1 MQHYDAI
8 VLGTG
13 GVGSAALYQLAKRG
27 LRVLGLDRY
36 PGGHSFGSSHGQT
49 RIIRQAYFE
58 HPDYVPLLR
67 RAYELWDEVE
77 SESKQQ
83 LFHKVGLLEVGPP
96 DGVLIP
102 GVMQSVAEH
111 GVPVQE
117 FTNEEARKEFAFSIP
132 DSMQVVF
139 ESLAGYLLVEP
150 CVRAH
155 LELAISNGA
164 EWQQETVVDWS
175 DEGSC
180 VEVQTETDKYAAD
193 RLVICAGAWSR
204 ELLKQL
210 GIPLNVVVKHQ
221 YWFEPQQEAEKTANS
236 IPTFFFEL
244 PEGCFYGFPTIN
256 ALGQKV
262 ARHTGGKEVDGPVI
276 LAEQS
281 DKEDQRSVA
290 EFVGH
295 QMPFCSS
302 KVLSSQACMYTFSP
316 DEHFIIDQHPETDRV
331 VFAAGL
337 SGHGFKF
344 TPVLGELLAD
354 YATGTTPAPSA
365 EFLRRAR
372 F

>member
-13 GVGSAALYQLAKRG
+13 GVGSAALHQLAKRG
-27 LRVLGLDRY
+27 LHVLGLDRY

-77 SESKQQ
+77 SESKQH

-96 DGVLIP
+96 DGFLIP

-111 GVPVQE
+111 GVPVE
-117 FTNEEARKEFAFSIP
+117 KFSTEEASKEFPFSIP
-132 DSMQVVF
+132 ESMQVVF
-139 ESLAGYLLVEP
+139 EPEAGYLLVEP

-155 LELAISNGA
+155 LDLAIAAGA
-164 EWQQETVVDWS
+164 EWRRETVVDWS
-175 DEGSC
+175 HTDTC
-180 VEVQTETDKYAAD
+180 VEVQTETEKYAAD
-193 RLVICAGAWSR
+193 RLVICAGAWSGQ
-204 ELLKQL
+204 LLKKL
-210 GIPLNVVVKHQ
+210 GVPLKVVVKQQ
-221 YWFEPQQEAEKTANS
+221 YWFEPGASETAS
-236 IPTFFFEL
+236 AIPTFFFEL

-262 ARHTGGKEVDGPVI
+262 ARHTGGEEVDGPVV
-276 LAEQS
+276 LAGQFDE
-281 DKEDQRSVA
+281 EDERSVTQ
-290 EFVGH
+290 FVSD
-295 QMPFCSS
+295 QMPFCSG
-302 KVLSSQACMYTFSP
+302 KVLSSLACMYTLSP

-344 TPVLGELLAD
+344 TTVLGELLAD
-354 YATGTTPAPSA
+354 YATGADPPESA
-365 EFLRRAR
+365 AFLRLAR
-372 F
+372 EY